1 MPDRKLLILDDDSS
15 VAQMIQWTAESIG
28 LNARYVCSVDEFF
41 RVLDEWVPNF
51 ITLDLVMPGVD
62 GLEVMLRLAERE
74 CNARII
80 ITSGVGSRVLDAASR
95 SAKQHGLRLA
105 GVLPKPLTKSDL
117 IPLVADSPEED
128 KTVAHAG
135 LPSQT
140 LLPLDADLFLALDR
154 REFDVA
160 FQPKIECLSG
170 NLDGFEAL
178 ARWNCPGYGM
188 VPPDQ
193 FILMAERL
201 NVIDSLTDQ
210 IFEKA
215 LAWLAQH
222 FPGTAHFMSL
232 NVSAK
237 SLTDFNRAESLEKL
251 CRSHSLAPSRIIL
264 ELTET
269 SAMIDPVVSLD
280 LLTEFRVKGFNLSID
295 DFGTG
300 FSSMAQLAR
309 FPFSELKVDKSFVIS
324 SAISQESHTITKSI
338 VDLGHN
344 LGLRVTAEGVE
355 DQSTL
360 DFLKSIG
367 CDLAQGY
374 FISRPMSSLA
384 TVEWAQR
391 FRP

>member
-1 MPDRKLLILDDDSS
+1 
-15 VAQMIQWTAESIG
+15 MIQWIAESIG

-41 RVLDEWVPNF
+41 RELDAWTPHF

-62 GLEVMLRLAERE
+62 GLEVMLRLAERK
-74 CNARII
+74 CSARII
-80 ITSGVGSRVLDAASR
+80 ITSGVGSRVLDAARR

-117 IPLVADSPEED
+117 IPLVADPPEED
-128 KTVAHAG
+128 KALAHAVSR
-135 LPSQT
+135 SQA
-140 LLPLDADLFLALDR
+140 LLPPDIDLLLALER

-201 NVIDSLTDQ
+201 NVIDALTDQ
-210 IFEKA
+210 IFEAA
-215 LAWLAQH
+215 LAWLAGN
-222 FPGTAHFMSL
+222 FPDTAYCMSL

-237 SLTDFNRAESLEKL
+237 SLTDFHLAESLQNL

-280 LLTEFRVKGFNLSID
+280 LLTRFRVKGFNLSID

-300 FSSMAQLAR
+300 FSSMVQLAR
-309 FPFSELKVDKSFVIS
+309 LPFSELKVDKSFVIS
-324 SAISQESHTITKSI
+324 SATSRESLAITKSI
-338 VDLGHN
+338 VDLGHS

-355 DQSTL
+355 DQKTL
-360 DFLKSIG
+360 DFLKNIQ

-374 FISRPMSSLA
+374 FISRPMFSA
-384 TVEWAQR
+384 AAVAWAQR
-391 FRP
+391 FKP